1 MSDLIDPNTNRS
13 INQDRI
19 LKEMQR
25 WTLDRTIIRAMWRA
39 GMAHPDQLVNLAV
52 RIAATLRPED
62 QDLASYSKPLTPRET
77 AICALQ
83 FLNCRDVR
91 MQIAKVVAVQMQQ
104 KKAEVMRDLW
114 AMREFLQENY
124 SVKEVQ
130 KAAEQGLVILG

>member
-25 WTLDRTIIRAMWRA
+25 WTLDRTIIRAMWR
-39 GMAHPDQLVNLAV
+39 
-52 RIAATLRPED
+52 AATLRPED